1 MKDERVQDCILRVLD
16 FVFRN
21 GMLSD
26 IVDIFVK
33 RLNGFN
39 CALTLCA
46 HHELQESGMSEI
58 GTDASAYV
66 VGQTALGADVIE
78 QTGRESATERIVK
91 DGDCVVVGIVARGP

>member
-16 FVFRN
+16 FVFRY

-26 IVDIFVK
+26 VVYIFVK

-46 HHELQESGMSEI
+46 HYELQESGMAEI
-58 GTDASAYV
+58 GADASAHV
-66 VGQTALGADVIE
+66 VSQAALGADIIE
-78 QTGRESATERIVK
+78 QARGKSAAERIVI
-91 DGDCVVVGIVARGP
+91 DGTASSPR